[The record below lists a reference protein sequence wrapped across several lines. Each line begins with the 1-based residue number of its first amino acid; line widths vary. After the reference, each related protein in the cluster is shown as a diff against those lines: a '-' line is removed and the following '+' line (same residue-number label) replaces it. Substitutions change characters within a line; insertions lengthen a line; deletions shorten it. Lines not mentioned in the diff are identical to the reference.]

1 MVRGHAGGP
10 RKVRLPAG
18 YLDTREAESL
28 DPEAELVVSG
38 G

>member
-10 RKVRLPAG
+10 RPVRLPAG
-18 YLDTREAESL
+18 YLAHREAERL
-28 DPEAELVVSG
+28 APEAELVVSG